1 MILSVCAL
9 CSTSCW
15 TLRDLIISAVRV
27 ICQSLT
33 GLGCADSFF
42 VDFDEV
48 DQKNLT
54 ITVFFPPLS
63 LLDHMMKKKQ
73 EREVYQRL
81 KEVPEKALAASGY
94 SDINLSKLFQAFS
107 SLK

>member
-1 MILSVCAL
+1 MSRLQVLDAQ
-9 CSTSCW
+9 
-15 TLRDLIISAVRV
+15 TL
-27 ICQSLT
+27 
-33 GLGCADSFF
+33 FF

-48 DQKNLT
+48 ENQNNLT
-54 ITVFFPPLS
+54 IVAFFPPIS
-63 LLDHMMKKKQ
+63 PLDHMVKKKQ

>member
-1 MILSVCAL
+1 MHRL
-9 CSTSCW
+9 CF
-15 TLRDLIISAVRV
+15 
-27 ICQSLT
+27 
-33 GLGCADSFF
+33 FF

-48 DQKNLT
+48 ENQNNLT
-54 ITVFFPPLS
+54 IVVFFSPLS
-63 LLDHMMKKKQ
+63 PLDHMMKKRQ